1 MACKLGAV
9 LLPPRA
15 AATVAAAANADVAG
29 EVGDERQAVEG
40 ALVDGSDAVVDEV
53 GGEEE
58 GECEDRGIVLRFGVQ
73 GADTLGVEEEE
84 AHRAAVGARGGEDL
98 VCVLSAC
105 VQTEKISF
113 RYEPRS
119 ISRCLWCKR

>member
-58 GECEDRGIVLRFGVQ
+58 GECEDGGIVLRFGVQ

-98 VCVLSAC
+98 VVC
-105 VQTEKISF
+105 
-113 RYEPRS
+113 
-119 ISRCLWCKR
+119 

>member
-9 LLPPRA
+9 LLPPCV

-58 GECEDRGIVLRFGVQ
+58 GEGEDGGIVLRFGVQ
-73 GADTLGVEEEE
+73 GADTLGVE
-84 AHRAAVGARGGEDL
+84 GGEDL